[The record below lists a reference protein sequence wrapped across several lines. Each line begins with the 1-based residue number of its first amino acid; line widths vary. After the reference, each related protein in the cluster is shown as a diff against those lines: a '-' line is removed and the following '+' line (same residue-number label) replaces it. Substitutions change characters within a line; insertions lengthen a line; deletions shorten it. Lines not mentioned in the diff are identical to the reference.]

1 MVLLSHQRLQ
11 VWDCLLTQAIKSS
24 TAGANER
31 SGICLKQQPK
41 PTVYTYAR
49 QYAQKVLLILIMCI
63 VAVLDTLQLALC
75 KQVHIA
81 ININA
86 NIGDTVL
93 HAVLIRAGAE
103 MLPRDDLDTI

>member
-49 QYAQKVLLILIMCI
+49 QYAQKVLSILIMCI
-63 VAVLDTLQLALC
+63 VAILDSSSWHNASKCKLQSTSKSKASRIL
-75 KQVHIA
+75 
-81 ININA
+81 
-86 NIGDTVL
+86 L
-93 HAVLIRAGAE
+93 HLK
-103 MLPRDDLDTI
+103 

>member
-1 MVLLSHQRLQ
+1 MLLLSHQRLQ

-24 TAGANER
+24 TAGAKER

-75 KQVHIA
+75 KQVQIA
-81 ININA
+81 INIKKQGTSNTA
-86 NIGDTVL
+86 ASQI
-93 HAVLIRAGAE
+93 
-103 MLPRDDLDTI
+103 MLTLGIQFCMQS